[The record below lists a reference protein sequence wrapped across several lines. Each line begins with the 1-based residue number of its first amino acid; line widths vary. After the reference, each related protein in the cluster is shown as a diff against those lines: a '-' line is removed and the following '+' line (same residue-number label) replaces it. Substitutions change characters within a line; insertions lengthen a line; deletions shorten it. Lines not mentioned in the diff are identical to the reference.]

1 MSDHFPVLVV
11 ALPLLAAFLLPTLAG
26 RARSLGQALAVA
38 TVAAVDLML
47 IDIFAR
53 VCLGGQE
60 LVYTMGAADPTRAAA
75 PGLGFPI
82 RIVFTVDA
90 FAAFMALV
98 AGSVALCS
106 ALYAVHFMAEA
117 KRQPYYY
124 AVKMLMLA
132 GMLGLCFTGDL
143 FNFFVFLEIMSIAAA
158 ALVAYRSDR
167 SHPPYAGF
175 KYLLISTVATTFFL
189 VGIGLLYAQYGSF
202 NMRYLH
208 QVMRASTV
216 DHIALVLMLV
226 PLAMKC
232 GAIPM
237 HMWVP
242 DTYGEAPAPVTA
254 LVMVASQICLYGL
267 FRLAFTLFGAPLPSA
282 AAAFGYPVLAA
293 LIITLGAL
301 SMFVGVTMAI
311 VQDDVMRLMAF
322 HSVSQTGYMLV
333 GIGVGLA
340 VYGSPTDG
348 AAFAEYGRT
357 AMTGGIFHI
366 LNNALYKGLLFLT
379 AGVMAA
385 RYGTRNL
392 NRMIGLAHH
401 DRFTTAVFI
410 IGALA
415 IAGIP
420 PFNGFASKLI
430 IYQSVFRYSPLLA
443 ILAMFVSV
451 LTLVSFVK
459 VFFGS
464 FLGMRRD
471 DVVRPFTLSAG
482 MRLAMGLMAAAIVVL
497 GIWPDVAIRHL
508 IGPAVASL
516 VPGAA
521 EMPLAAAATD
531 GGRLMPA
538 VFWHPGIWLALF
550 FVILLLVWLW
560 ARIAFRRDGA
570 TPAEMAKP
578 YNSGDLVDITE
589 GIGAHNLYWGFKEA
603 MRPYLALTTGLHD
616 GNLNGYL
623 IWLAIVMAAGLTLVG
638 GGWL

>member
-11 ALPLLAAFLLPTLAG
+11 ALPFLAAFLLPAFSG
-26 RARSLGQALAVA
+26 RARRAGQALAVG
-38 TVAAVDLML
+38 TVAVVDLML
-47 IDIFAR
+47 LHIFAR
-53 VCLGGQE
+53 VCLDGRE
-60 LVYTMGAADPTRAAA
+60 MVYAMGAVDPVRYA
-75 PGLGFPI
+75 PAGLAFPL
-82 RIVFTVDA
+82 RIVFNVDA
-90 FAAFMALV
+90 FGAFMALV
-98 AGSVALCS
+98 AGFVALCS
-106 ALYAVHFMAEA
+106 VLYALHFMAEA

-143 FNFFVFLEIMSIAAA
+143 FNFFVFLEIISIGAA

-167 SHPPYAGF
+167 AHPPYAGF
-175 KYLLISTVATTFFL
+175 KYMLISAVATTFFL

-208 QVMRASTV
+208 QVLAATQLDR
-216 DHIALVLMLV
+216 IALVLMLV

-254 LVMVASQICLYGL
+254 LVMVASQTSLYGL
-267 FRLAFTLFGAPLPSA
+267 FRLAFTLFGAPLPA
-282 AAAFGYPVLAA
+282 ASTLFGYPA
-293 LIITLGAL
+293 LGAGIIFLGAL
-301 SMFVGVTMAI
+301 SMFIGVTMAI
-311 VQDDVMRLMAF
+311 IQDDVMRLMAF

-340 VYGSPTDG
+340 LHAAPDG
-348 AAFAEYGRT
+348 GVAFADYGRT

-401 DRFTTAVFI
+401 DRFTTVVFI

-443 ILAMFVSV
+443 MLAIFVSV

-459 VFFGS
+459 VFYGS
-464 FLGMRRD
+464 FLGVRRD
-471 DVVRPFTLSAG
+471 DLVRPFTLSAG
-482 MRLAMGLMAAAIVVL
+482 MKTAMGIMALVIVAL
-497 GIWPDVAIRHL
+497 GIWPDLAVRHL

-521 EMPLAAAATD
+521 PPPGSVAAAPGQIMACIY
-531 GGRLMPA
+531 
-538 VFWHPGIWLALF
+538 WHPGVWLALLF
-550 FVILLLVWLW
+550 TILALVLVWV
-560 ARIAFRRDGA
+560 RIAFRRDRDVPPGL
-570 TPAEMAKP
+570 AKP
-578 YNSGDLVDITE
+578 YNSGDLQDIDQ

-603 MRPYLALTTGLHD
+603 IRPYLSLTAGMHD
-616 GNLNGYL
+616 GDLNGYL
-623 IWLAIVMAAGLTLVG
+623 IWLAVVMAAGLTLVG